1 MIAFNTYRMLPQE
14 LQAEILLQYGVYL
27 ELIRRTPQL
36 NIELYA
42 LDRFYVELYF
52 DKITEDPLFLRA
64 FESVKELEPYLP
76 LIPIESILE
85 VNH

>member
-1 MIAFNTYRMLPQE
+1 MLPQE
-14 LQAEILLQYGVYL
+14 MQAEILLQYGVYL

-42 LDRFYVELYF
+42 LDHFYVELYF

-64 FESVKELEPYLP
+64 FDSVKELEPYLP
-76 LIPIESILE
+76 LIPIENILE